1 MVTSR
6 RTRLGLLLVVL
17 ITGACSQSAVIVE
30 LRAFPSLLCPCD
42 PLRAEVVYETTRR
55 IDVALEP
62 PGTTQTVIT
71 DPRDALGVAAFLFAE
86 VCAPAIFS
94 ATAFP
99 EDPEPAPATAAINV
113 SVLLGPELIPASAA
127 PVCGASCTIAGYA
140 PIGFSALRFS
150 ETIQVLEVCNRSG
163 RRVEVTS
170 PDARIAE
177 LPLAGCSTFFA
188 GARLVGPWGVRAQPR
203 ITPSVREVCPDPAC
217 VTGETGPRPGVEAG
231 VPLDLE
237 FLVGC
242 PPD

>member
-17 ITGACSQSAVIVE
+17 LTGACSQSAVIQE
-30 LRAFPSLLCPCD
+30 IRTFPSLLCPCD
-42 PLRAEVVYETTRR
+42 PLRAEVVYETARR
-55 IDVALEP
+55 IDVTLDP
-62 PGTTQTVIT
+62 PGATQSVLT
-71 DPRDALGVAAFLFAE
+71 DAQVALGVASFNFAE
-86 VCAPAIFS
+86 VCEPAILS

-99 EDPEPAPATAAINV
+99 EDPEPAPATAAVNV

-140 PIGFSALRFS
+140 PISFAAERFA

-170 PDARIAE
+170 PDARMAE
-177 LPLAGCSTFFA
+177 LPLSGCSTFFA
-188 GARLVGPWGVRAQPR
+188 GARLTGNWGVRAQPR
-203 ITPSVREVCPDPAC
+203 LTPSIREVCPDPAC
-217 VTGETGPRPGVEAG
+217 VTGATGPLPGVEAG